1 MSGQAVRASGPGKV
15 FFVVMEPGVPEC
27 DWIFPSLK
35 LQVRTILSLPLL
47 EFFIHMMGRAFS
59 RWASPHPIPAG
70 KRCQCSNRMGMRCIY
85 CTGSETNSIISEN
98 WTAWVTWR
106 RIIDFVVGYYVLR
119 DTVDKFENWKKRL
132 PGSWNSPLPHCN
144 SKTRFLTTMLM
155 L

>member
-1 MSGQAVRASGPGKV
+1 MLLGNHSLAIGSILLDKSVQCPGKV

-106 RIIDFVVGYYVLR
+106 RIIDFVLGYYVLR
-119 DTVDKFENWKKRL
+119 DTVDKLEEKAGARELKFTIATLR
-132 PGSWNSPLPHCN
+132 
-144 SKTRFLTTMLM
+144 
-155 L
+155 